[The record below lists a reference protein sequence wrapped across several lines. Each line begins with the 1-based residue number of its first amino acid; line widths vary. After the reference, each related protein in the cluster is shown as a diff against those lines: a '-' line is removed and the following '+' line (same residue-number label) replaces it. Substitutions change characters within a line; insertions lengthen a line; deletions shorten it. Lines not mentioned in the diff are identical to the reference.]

1 MINPDLHSEGELDR
15 INLESRLCN
24 KLAELVSVPSFGN
37 YQPTDQS
44 YDVFSGLVEKTDVVI
59 KEINSI
65 IEEDLPL
72 LENQIHELSIPMI
85 EHEQ

>member
-1 MINPDLHSEGELDR
+1 MS
-15 INLESRLCN
+15 
-24 KLAELVSVPSFGN
+24 APSFGN